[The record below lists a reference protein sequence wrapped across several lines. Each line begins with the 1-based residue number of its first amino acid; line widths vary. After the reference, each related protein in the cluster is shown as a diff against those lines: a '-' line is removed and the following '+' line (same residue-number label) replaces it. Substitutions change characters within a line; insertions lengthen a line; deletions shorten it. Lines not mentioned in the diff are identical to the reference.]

1 MISTPLILACE
12 IGNVEISELLLQNG
26 AIIDMRGHK
35 GRYVMSYFS
44 YFIHVHYSNLDLQN
58 YPMLRLHLGH

>member
-1 MISTPLILACE
+1 MIFSFDVHRNNIFFLIMISTPLILACE

-35 GRYVMSYFS
+35 GR
-44 YFIHVHYSNLDLQN
+44 
-58 YPMLRLHLGH
+58 